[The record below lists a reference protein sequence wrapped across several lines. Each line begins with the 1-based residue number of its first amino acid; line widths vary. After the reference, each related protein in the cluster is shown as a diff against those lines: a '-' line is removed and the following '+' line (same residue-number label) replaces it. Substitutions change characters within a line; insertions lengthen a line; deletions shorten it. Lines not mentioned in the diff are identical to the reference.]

1 MAIRQKGPPMEIKAL
16 LLKPCLRIDEAAI
29 VLDVAPR
36 TVQHYLATGKLTPVL
51 DPGGRKRIRTEELK
65 KYL

>member
-1 MAIRQKGPPMEIKAL
+1 MEIKVQVL

-29 VLDVAPR
+29 VLGVAPR

-51 DPGGRKRIRTEELK
+51 GPGGRKRIRTEELK